1 MADKP
6 SSPAALSAASS
17 SSSAASTSGPS
28 TPRDTNDQDTAHDAH
43 FSLVSNDALGTS
55 LREAPAPDLL
65 QSRQTLAE
73 FRQQEGPS
81 VRSAK
86 LRQMWSTLPR
96 LPSVDPEK
104 PTEAQR
110 MRLPGQDT
118 PTALSPERAERLR
131 TLYQEELVKRCG
143 ENRPDALLWG
153 GADDLLPGEGEEVRE
168 KGVSW
173 KSFRKYLWDQERQLW
188 DMFQELDRNGDGVL
202 DVDEIGMAL
211 NRAGADLSPTIVR
224 DLVHFLAGSTKGSAV
239 SFQEFR
245 DFLLMLPRRATPLEI
260 YKFYQVH
267 KRFSDGRGAARVNMD
282 GDPNPSFPK
291 APGDP
296 EHSTAEGFLHPQP
309 RHDQMPANDDF
320 DDIMDL
326 DEDEEYNAEF
336 HKHDAWRFLLAG
348 GIAGGVSRSVTAPF
362 DRLKVYLITSTAHPE
377 AGKPSPFRALRN
389 LGSAVRLIYNE
400 GGGVRAFWVGN
411 GLNVA
416 KILPESAIKFVS
428 YEQSKR
434 FFAKYWDKVTDP
446 ADISSSSRFIAG
458 GIGGITSQLSIYGLE
473 TLKTRVQSEL
483 GPSRGW
489 QQVVTTMRVMWRQ
502 GGLMSYYRGL
512 TLGLVGVFPYSAI
525 DMGTYETLKTTYC
538 KSMNVDEP
546 PVYAVLCFGALSG
559 SIGAATVYREFCT
572 ASHPLTCSYQS
583 APYATASIWKYRPP
597 AEVHRLQGRSDDHA
611 EE

>member
-1 MADKP
+1 MDG
-6 SSPAALSAASS
+6 SS
-17 SSSAASTSGPS
+17 SSSAASSAASSSASSSAGPS
-28 TPRDTNDQDTAHDAH
+28 TPRDQLPQDAEHDAH
-43 FSLVSNDALGTS
+43 FSFVSNDALGTS
-55 LREAPAPDLL
+55 LREGPAPDLL
-65 QSRQTLAE
+65 QNRQTLAE
-73 FRQQEGPS
+73 FRQQEGPA

-86 LRQMWSTLPR
+86 LRTMWSTLPR
-96 LPSVDPEK
+96 LPTVDPDK

-153 GADDLLPGEGEEVRE
+153 GADDLQPGDGEVRE

-173 KSFRKYLWDQERQLW
+173 KAFRRYLWDQERQLW

-202 DVDEIGMAL
+202 DVDEIGIAL

-224 DLVHFLAGSTKGSAV
+224 DLVHFLAGSNKGSAV
-239 SFQEFR
+239 NFQEFR

-296 EHSTAEGFLHPQP
+296 EHSTAEGFLHPP
-309 RHDQMPANDDF
+309 ERRDDMPAGDDF
-320 DDIMDL
+320 DDMADL
-326 DEDEEYNAEF
+326 DEDDEYSIED

-348 GIAGGVSRSVTAPF
+348 GIAGGVSRTVTAPF

-377 AGKPSPFRALRN
+377 GGKPSPFRALHN
-389 LGSAVRLIYNE
+389 LANAVRLIYNE
-400 GGGVRAFWVGN
+400 GGGLRAFWVGN

-434 FFAKYWDKVTDP
+434 FLAKYWDKVTDP
-446 ADISSSSRFIAG
+446 ANISSSSRFIAG

-483 GPSRGW
+483 GPSRGMS
-489 QQVVTTMRVMWRQ
+489 QVVNTMKVMWRQ
-502 GGLMSYYRGL
+502 GGLRSYYRGL

-538 KSMNVDEP
+538 KSMEVDEP

-559 SIGAATVYREFCT
+559 SIGAATVYRKFL
-572 ASHPLTCSYQS
+572 A
-583 APYATASIWKYRPP
+583 ARPRV
-597 AEVHRLQGRSDDHA
+597 ANV
-611 EE
+611 